1 MDRDKQKFPH
11 KIVIISLP
19 FSKSIYCGCSKEP
32 SQRDGSF
39 EYPQHKYWM
48 RNKEIN
54 IPSWGLSGRV
64 LDSRPRGRGFE
75 PHRRHCV
82 VVLDQD
88 TFILA

>member
-1 MDRDKQKFPH
+1 MPLRAI
-11 KIVIISLP
+11 IVIQKMK
-19 FSKSIYCGCSKEP
+19 FSKHFPKFSSDK
-32 SQRDGSF
+32 
-39 EYPQHKYWM
+39 M
-48 RNKEIN
+48 TNKTWL
-54 IPSWGLSGRV
+54 SDTLTSSGVQGLSGRV